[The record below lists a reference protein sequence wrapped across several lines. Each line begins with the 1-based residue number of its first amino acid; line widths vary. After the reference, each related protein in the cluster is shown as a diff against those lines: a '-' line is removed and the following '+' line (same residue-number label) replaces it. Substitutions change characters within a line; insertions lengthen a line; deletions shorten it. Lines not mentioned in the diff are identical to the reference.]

1 MKSTAAQEFWDAK
14 FVPRISLD
22 KRTPDG
28 RARMARYRN
37 LHGSFA
43 PALTSFSNAG
53 YEADTSSALAST
65 VGSLAVPDIHAAL
78 ESGVL
83 LETPGGT
90 QGFLGNQAIQHG
102 YIARADGIDFD
113 VVDRTTRVSDRD
125 IPAQPAYIH
134 RSRKHP
140 TNAPFGTM
148 TPSPQS
154 EAQHQSSRRIPPPQ
168 PPKRLDRSRKL
179 NYQHTHSAR

>member
-1 MKSTAAQEFWDAK
+1 MKSTAAPEFWDAK

-43 PALTSFSNAG
+43 PAPTSFSNPS
-53 YEADTSSALAST
+53 YEAIHTSSALAST

-78 ESGVL
+78 ENGVL
-83 LETPGGT
+83 LETPCGT
-90 QGFLGNQAIQHG
+90 RGFLGNQAIQHG

-113 VVDRTTRVSDRD
+113 VVDRIT
-125 IPAQPAYIH
+125 
-134 RSRKHP
+134 
-140 TNAPFGTM
+140 
-148 TPSPQS
+148 
-154 EAQHQSSRRIPPPQ
+154 
-168 PPKRLDRSRKL
+168 
-179 NYQHTHSAR
+179 